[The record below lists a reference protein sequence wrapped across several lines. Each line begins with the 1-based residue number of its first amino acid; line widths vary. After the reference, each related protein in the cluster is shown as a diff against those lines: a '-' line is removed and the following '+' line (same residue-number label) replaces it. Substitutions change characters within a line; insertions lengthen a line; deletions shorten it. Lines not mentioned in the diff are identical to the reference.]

1 MIELNTREAKRKW
14 FAVNKIWFIVKEI
27 NPPFQRQTN
36 CRGLAYSGLNERNWV
51 KDCRQKVKR

>member
-36 CRGLAYSGLNERNWV
+36 FAEDWHTQDLMRETG
-51 KDCRQKVKR
+51 